1 VEPLA
6 IYAVIAAVMTV
17 LSVLVWVNRY
27 YSTRKCHLCGAQ
39 VELGRSKCHACAYRF
54 IN

>member
-1 VEPLA
+1 MDPLTIYVLLFA
-6 IYAVIAAVMTV
+6 ILLV
-17 LSVLVWVNRY
+17 LSIGVYINRY
-27 YSTRKCHLCGAQ
+27 YATRKCHLCGVQ